1 MNSITTS
8 AVCIPN
14 ISTSERQKRLKA
26 GEIELA
32 ITLAI
37 LAGLVG
43 FKVRRGWRLLL
54 FPLFL
59 ASAEGFFQWRD
70 HT

>member
-1 MNSITTS
+1 MNSIVTS

-14 ISTSERQKRLKA
+14 ISTYERRKRLKF
-26 GEIELA
+26 GGIQFA

-37 LAGLVG
+37 LAGLMA
-43 FKVRRGWRLLL
+43 FKASRGWRLLL

-59 ASAEGFFQWRD
+59 ASTEGFFQWRD